1 MVGWM
6 AMGVVSLIHLIRQ
19 AQPEHVKTD
28 YHTSP
33 FVHFKSLF
41 FIVSLLVSW
50 IFLDKHWLECVCL
63 SGLFGFI

>member
-1 MVGWM
+1 MYGWLLRSGWL
-6 AMGVVSLIHLIRQ
+6 AGSLGVVSLIHLIRQ

-41 FIVSLLVSW
+41 FIVLLLVSG
-50 IFLDKHWLECVCL
+50 IFLDMDFYRLV
-63 SGLFGFI
+63 